1 MKIALALVLGS
12 KESTLV
18 LVLNTNLQMYM
29 LLKVLLAL
37 VNYALLKL
45 RLV

>member
-12 KESTLV
+12 KKSTLV
-18 LVLNTNLQMYM
+18 LVLNTNLQM